1 VAEVKPLKLRREKA
15 RFPHVRAIQKPYVRV
30 LVDHPILHL
39 DQYFDYEVPEPLS
52 EAVTVGALVEVEL
65 GHKLTQGLITERL
78 EDARTSGELKFI
90 LKVLTKVP
98 YIEPEQLQLIENA
111 ADYYGAS
118 TWDFIRACIPPF
130 SKQGERNA
138 LMQSST
144 TPQNITRIT
153 QLPESLTSRLRSD
166 QHLICA
172 IEVPSSTPYW
182 SLMAEIAMERY
193 SPGSVLIL
201 VPNER
206 ELSLLDQEFS
216 ARGLKAILI
225 SSSLGKSERYQ
236 NYLRTRTDTPSI
248 MIGTRS
254 SALLA
259 LPRGSTIIL
268 QDDVDESH
276 YERRSPTWNS
286 RDLVRLRESTVSVL
300 YVSPTISLEN
310 ASRISQELLPLYR
323 FPAPL
328 QIKFHSANS
337 EVDQSYFPII
347 SEGLSRGSVLVSVGS
362 SGYITSFSCQKC
374 RNIALCTCG
383 GRLYYPKGHT
393 NPSCAICAT
402 EFIEWKCPWCQGN
415 KARTI
420 TSGVVRKA
428 EEFGSAF
435 SRYPI
440 ITSSGINPVLLLPPG
455 NHLVLSTAG
464 VEPRGG
470 YSAMIFLDLEGRL
483 LRTTLRATEEL
494 RLHVMRTLTMLRP
507 GGNVF
512 FALQQSDNFLQS
524 ILRASPLIAATREIA
539 ERDAVKLPPNSF
551 SILIS
556 GLEIES
562 TIKVLSQIQ
571 KVTILGPFLRKDKK
585 TFMIKGSREKRSEVV
600 ELLKQINRIQSMRK
614 EPLLSYQ
621 LEPYSLN

>member
-1 VAEVKPLKLRREKA
+1 MAEVKPLKLRRELVQFA
-15 RFPHVRAIQKPYVRV
+15 HIRASQKPYVRV
-30 LVDHPILHL
+30 LVDHQILHL
-39 DQYFDYEVPEPLS
+39 GQYFDYEVPEPLS
-52 EAVTVGALVEVEL
+52 DVTIVGALVEVEL
-65 GHKLTQGLITERL
+65 GHKLTQGLIIERS
-78 EDARTSGELKFI
+78 EDARTSGDLKVI

-98 YIEPEQLQLIENA
+98 YIEPEQLQLIQNA

-118 TWDFIRACIPPF
+118 TWDFIRACVPPF

-138 LMQSST
+138 LMQDAS
-144 TPQNITRIT
+144 TPQNVTRIAR
-153 QLPESLTSRLRSD
+153 LPESLTTRLKSD

-172 IEVPSSTPYW
+172 IEVPTSTPYW
-182 SLMAEIAMERY
+182 SLMVEIALERY
-193 SPGSVLIL
+193 SLGSVLIL

-206 ELSLLDQEFS
+206 ELSLLEQELNLS
-216 ARGLKAILI
+216 GIKPILI

-236 NYLRTRTDTPSI
+236 NYLRARTDTPSI
-248 MIGTRS
+248 VIGTRS

-276 YERRSPTWNS
+276 YERRSPTWNT
-286 RDLVRLRESTVSVL
+286 RDLVRLREQTVSVL

-310 ASRISQELLPLYR
+310 ASRISQESLPLYR
-323 FPAPL
+323 FPPSL
-328 QIKFHSANS
+328 QIKFHNANS
-337 EVDQSYFPII
+337 EEDQSYFPII
-347 SEGLSRGSVLVSVGS
+347 SEGLIKGSVLVSVGS
-362 SGYITSFSCQKC
+362 TGYITSFSCQKC

-383 GRLYYPKGHT
+383 GRLYYPKGDT
-393 NPSCAICAT
+393 NPICAVCAT

-420 TSGVVRKA
+420 ASGVVRKS
-428 EEFGSAF
+428 EEFGRSF
-435 SRYPI
+435 SRFPI
-440 ITSSGINPVLLLPPG
+440 ITSSGDNPVLLLPQG

-464 VEPRGG
+464 VEPRGN

-494 RLHVMRTLTMLRP
+494 RLHVMRTLTMLEP
-507 GGNVF
+507 GGDVF

-524 ILRASPLIAATREIA
+524 ILRANPLIAATREIA
-539 ERDAVKLPPNSF
+539 DRDAVKLPPNSF
-551 SILIS
+551 SVLIS

-571 KVTILGPFLRKDKK
+571 NVTILGPFLRKDKK

-600 ELLKQINRIQSMRK
+600 EMLKQINRIQSMRK